1 MEAFTSKLSN
11 GPSSVA
17 PVPAEFKPMILP
29 KWLQQKPSS
38 GLYRAAKKAAL
49 EGPEAQIAQ
58 ARAGLRIFNAIIG
71 SVGLN
76 INLNIKLDPDGA
88 AIVDKLNKDATYWLR
103 TTDITRRQLLE
114 IISWLQGKIEAGR
127 EKNPSAFYLI
137 IDYQNFYGCLRDI
150 IGPGYDTHVF
160 MSEVADILCYIIKKK
175 SREERKPIGIILCM
189 HNHNLRPSSGF
200 YDLIRI
206 LNSCIAYTGYRGA
219 IIVIPTHNRSSFD
232 DLILFIAAQVVYNIQ
247 LHTLFREQYN
257 ILTSDGLRDMKGNIA
272 THLIHTQGINE
283 YLMSYYD
290 LLSPSEINRDTA
302 RQIIDE
308 IKINHNYVMIGR
320 RPDLSRESSPLPRGV
335 SYYPPALP
343 LSHSSDSR
351 SGALSRG
358 ASYRS
363 ASSHRP
369 PPHGSG
375 RRHSGGTIK
384 YKKSL
389 ATKRSRKVYKKKY
402 SQKVTSVH
410 KKYKKHKTIKRKKR
424 L

>member
-1 MEAFTSKLSN
+1 MAAFTSKLSN
-11 GPSSVA
+11 GPSSLA
-17 PVPAEFKPMILP
+17 PVPDEFKPMILP

-76 INLNIKLDPDGA
+76 IKLDPDGA

-103 TTDITRRQLLE
+103 TTDITRRQLLG
-114 IISWLQGKIEAGR
+114 IINWLQGKIEAGR

-150 IGPGYDTHVF
+150 IGPGHDTHVF

-206 LNSCIAYTGYRGA
+206 LNSCIADTGYRGA

-232 DLILFIAAQVVYNIQ
+232 DLILFIAAQVVYDIQ
-247 LHTLFREQYN
+247 LNTPFREQYN
-257 ILTSDGLRDMKGNIA
+257 ILTSDGLRDMTGNIA
-272 THLIHTQGINE
+272 THLIHTHGINE
-283 YLMSYYD
+283 YLMSYYN
-290 LLSPSEINRDTA
+290 LLSPSEINTGSA

-308 IKINHNYVMIGR
+308 IKRNNNYVMIGR
-320 RPDLSRESSPLPRGV
+320 RPYLSRESSPLPRGV
-335 SYYPPALP
+335 SHYPPALP
-343 LSHSSDSR
+343 LSHISASSYD
-351 SGALSRG
+351 
-358 ASYRS
+358 ASYPS

-369 PPHGSG
+369 PSHGSS
-375 RRHSGGTIK
+375 RRHGGGTIK

-402 SQKVTSVH
+402 SQKVTSMH